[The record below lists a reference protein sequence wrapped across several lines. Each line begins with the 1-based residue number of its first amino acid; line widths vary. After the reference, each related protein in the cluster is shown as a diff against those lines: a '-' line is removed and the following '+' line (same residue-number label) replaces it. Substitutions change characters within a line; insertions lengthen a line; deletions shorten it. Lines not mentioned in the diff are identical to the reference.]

1 MSASRRIGIVRARHA
16 RSTARLWWVGATL
29 LAGSFAVSTAIT
41 TAHLDEPSP
50 TTLPPVT
57 TLPSTTGPPPSSGG
71 PAPTTTPSSPT
82 AMTGTGPPGP
92 QGPQGLPGSPGRP
105 SAAPVTPAPTTTG
118 PPPTTGTTTT
128 TTVGVTATT
137 RCRVPQSTVN
147 PSPTLPIQVSAAG
160 RGASATGS
168 LSTAAPDTG
177 LSRSP
182 RPSWWSWYRWSVADR
197 WWWVPV

>member
-71 PAPTTTPSSPT
+71 PAPTTT
-82 AMTGTGPPGP
+82 
-92 QGPQGLPGSPGRP
+92 
-105 SAAPVTPAPTTTG
+105 G
-118 PPPTTGTTTT
+118 PPPTTTSPPPAQATTT
-128 TTVGVTATT
+128 AAH
-137 RCRVPQSTVN
+137 CHAPPSTVH
-147 PSPTLPIQVSAAG
+147 PTSTMRPCLPH
-160 RGASATGS
+160 
-168 LSTAAPDTG
+168 
-177 LSRSP
+177 
-182 RPSWWSWYRWSVADR
+182 
-197 WWWVPV
+197 